1 MTDKWNYDE
10 QATRLGDPL
19 IADKY
24 HFTQARTIWAL
35 GFSEVKTVHDAF
47 VRRTPFGSYLLV
59 NGIERVIKH
68 LHNFR
73 FTSED
78 IEAVSLMDLLNRK
91 PEYEGF
97 LDYLEKLR
105 FRGSVWAIQE
115 GNLAFPEEPI
125 LRVEGNWLETWM
137 VESAIL
143 KATDDASLIATY
155 ASRAKVAAGNVP
167 VLDFGLRR
175 SKGDGA
181 NVSSAR
187 AAYIGGL
194 DATSNG
200 RAAVNLKIP
209 WAGTTSHEG
218 IMGLTAQLGSE
229 VDAFVA
235 MMTHNEEND
244 VLIADTFGTIAGIE
258 NIKRAAKIVG
268 RPAKGA
274 RTDSGDTV
282 GYAFE
287 MRKNDPKQKAYEGIM
302 PTGDYTYELIH
313 EAMKRKAPVTGFAVG
328 GKMIAPS
335 DPTTAG
341 LVYKLV
347 LMDVGGEMTPVIK
360 ISDDEIKTLLPAKK
374 NVFRKIDEKM
384 FVEDVIVLDGE
395 DIPDGN
401 YKRVLVQAM
410 KGGKTRRSKVVYQER
425 TLAEIREF
433 ALKNVAMLPEEI
445 RRIENPKPYSVVV
458 SDELR
463 KLQRQMIK
471 RVNAENTRLNDVV
484 TLDRG
489 VRRMN

>member
-1 MTDKWNYDE
+1 MTDIWNYDE
-10 QATRLGDPL
+10 QETRLGDPF

-24 HFTQARTIWAL
+24 HFTQARTIWDL
-35 GFSEVKTVHDAF
+35 GFSEVRTVHDAF
-47 VRRTPFGSYLLV
+47 ARRTPFGSYLVV

-73 FTSED
+73 FTAED
-78 IEAVSLMDLLNRK
+78 IEAVGLIDPPSMEAK
-91 PEYEGF
+91 YEGY
-97 LDYLEKLR
+97 LDYLAKLR
-105 FRGSVWAIQE
+105 FKGEVWAIQE
-115 GNLAFPEEPI
+115 GDLAFPEEPI

-143 KATDDASLIATY
+143 KVTDDASLIATY
-155 ASRAKVAAGNVP
+155 ASRAKEAAGNVP

-187 AAYIGGL
+187 AAYVGGL

-218 IMGLTAQLGSE
+218 IMGLTAQLGTE

-235 MMTHNEEND
+235 MMMHNEEND

-258 NIKRAAKIVG
+258 NIKQAAKIVG

-274 RTDSGDTV
+274 RTDSGDTI

-287 MRKNDPKQKAYEGIM
+287 MRESDPNKKAFEGIM
-302 PTGDYTYELIH
+302 PTGDYTFELIY
-313 EAMKRKAPVTGFAVG
+313 EARKRKAPVTGFAVG
-328 GKMIAPS
+328 GKMVAPS
-335 DPTTAG
+335 NPTTAG

-347 LMDVGGEMTPVIK
+347 MMDVNGEMVPVIK

-374 NVFRKIDEKM
+374 IVYRNIDGGKY
-384 FVEDVIVLDGE
+384 VSDVIALE
-395 DIPDGN
+395 KETIPDGN
-401 YKRVLVQAM
+401 YKPVLEQAM
-410 KGGKTRRSKVVYQER
+410 KGGKTRKSKIVYKEKS
-425 TLAEIREF
+425 LSEVREF
-433 ALKNVAMLPEEI
+433 ALNNVAMLPEEV
-445 RRIENPKPYSVVV
+445 RRIEKPAKYQVGV

-463 KLQRQMIK
+463 TLQKQMIE
-471 RVNAENTRLNDVV
+471 RVKAENARLNDLVN
-484 TLDRG
+484 LNGG
-489 VRRMN
+489 VIK